1 MSEFDFKIVNVL
13 SDVKTVIY
21 TFKAQRLCGL
31 CMRVT
36 ILMIKQPKKVDWNE
50 ATSYVFTKHDGVE
63 FTTRAVF
70 K

>member
-1 MSEFDFKIVNVL
+1 ME
-13 SDVKTVIY
+13 

-50 ATSYVFTKHDGVE
+50 ATSYLFTKHDGVE
-63 FTTRAVF
+63 FPTITKRQIQRVSAAFVPG
-70 K
+70 